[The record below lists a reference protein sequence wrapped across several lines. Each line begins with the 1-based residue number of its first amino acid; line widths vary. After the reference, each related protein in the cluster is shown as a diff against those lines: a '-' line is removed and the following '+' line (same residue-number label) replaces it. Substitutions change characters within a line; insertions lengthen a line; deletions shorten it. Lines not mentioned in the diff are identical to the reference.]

1 MSAHLSAEEFQ
12 HERNSFSALLFGYF
26 IVTLILYLPPWI
38 GLLPPLERALQH
50 IRGFTIGKTLYCL
63 LPLSVWIYS
72 RFTRS
77 PWNVIFLYLL
87 LEGGKHILRLIPN
100 LRDVFSPFGIIVLPI
115 VVLSAV
121 CLYMV
126 YKMYI
131 KIRRLA
137 ELQKESDN
145 RDGEPSGPKDPLLL
159 QGAVMLWILF
169 SYFAM
174 AVDLRQN
181 TLELFQLPIHE
192 VHAKD
197 KYIQDLSASPDGKLL
212 AVGTQ
217 WSLSIWDVGQ
227 QRRIWYG
234 KDMGATRVRFSLDG
248 RYLAAYGGEGSHE
261 REEGVVNV
269 LEVDG
274 FRKLPPIQWPQE
286 VSLPQ
291 GEKARRR
298 VHSAAFRPDGN
309 GLLIAWDYSQGPLFC
324 MEVDP
329 RTGHVL
335 HTQTLDV
342 RKLVNLDVDDRLP
355 LESAYFSPDASR
367 MLLLD
372 WAALG
377 MKDERFL
384 WFDTRTWE
392 SKELRTKEYEAETVM
407 NDEDRATADFRLSLE
422 NNRLC
427 FFASTRGKYGEDW
440 HFVLLGLDPETQKE
454 NMLLTAPE
462 GGWIDFSLSPDG
474 KRAAFVGPN
483 EIRKKLGEKA
493 GLTLVRIAD
502 LGTGES
508 RLIPLKFDSE
518 WPGIYVQR
526 VMWLTNDTLAI
537 GLTSSM
543 GFFIA
548 SADQAKL

>member
-1 MSAHLSAEEFQ
+1 MNAHLSAEEFQ

-100 LRDVFSPFGIIVLPI
+100 LRDVFSPFGIMVLPI

-126 YKMYI
+126 YKMSI

-145 RDGEPSGPKDPLLL
+145 RDEEPSDLKDPLLL
-159 QGAVMLWILF
+159 RGAMALWILF

-192 VHAKD
+192 VHAKG

-227 QRRIWYG
+227 QRRIWYS

-291 GEKARRR
+291 GEKAKRR

-309 GLLIAWDYSQGPLFC
+309 SLLIAWDYTRGPLFC

-329 RTGHVL
+329 RTGYVL

-342 RKLVNLDVDDRLP
+342 RKLVSLDVDDCLP
-355 LESAYFSPDASR
+355 LESAYFSPDASH

-372 WAALG
+372 WATLR
-377 MKDERFL
+377 MEDERFL

-526 VMWLTNDTLAI
+526 VVWLTNDTLAI